1 MKKFFVSSLKKFELE
16 DFIIESE
23 KFSSPVCKSSEKEC
37 GHEKSNKTKEVTHQR
52 YTSINFGS
60 SVYNMLECYQCLDK
74 KKKKVSNASTVSL
87 LTVFPSFIP
96 LVFVANRS
104 LHFLLPNCFP
114 YRFNNISVVLVN
126 AVSFCQFMFMRF
138 EFSFSHAGAS
148 CWSLFLLLLW
158 VPMRLLLIC
167 CLIT

>member
-1 MKKFFVSSLKKFELE
+1 MNQRNFPVLSAKVQKRSVAMKKAIKPKKQLIKGTLLLTL
-16 DFIIESE
+16 DLLFIICLN
-23 KFSSPVCKSSEKEC
+23 V
-37 GHEKSNKTKEVTHQR
+37 
-52 YTSINFGS
+52 INA
-60 SVYNMLECYQCLDK
+60 LIK

-126 AVSFCQFMFMRF
+126 AVSFCQFTFMHF
-138 EFSFSHAGAS
+138 KFSFSHAGAS

-167 CLIT
+167 CLIM